1 MDNTLAW
8 HESLELHEITAF
20 NSIGL
25 MKLKTTLPKI
35 KNPELKGLYQQAIKL
50 MEASIKELLAFY
62 PHTPREEDEERK
74 QVDETLFQ
82 GDLLVLTKTAVRN
95 YGIAITETATPA
107 LKKVLVNQLNK
118 MIQMHDD
125 VFQFMYKQ
133 GNYPAYDLKK
143 LFKHDMQLAKKAL
156 SL

>member
-1 MDNTLAW
+1 MDKTLAW

-35 KNPELKGLYQQAIKL
+35 KSQELKALYQNAIKL
-50 MEASIKELLAFY
+50 MEAGLEDLLAFY
-62 PHTPREEDEERK
+62 PLTPREEEEERK

-82 GDLLVLTKTAVRN
+82 GDLLVLSKTAVRN
-95 YGIAITETATPA
+95 YSIAITETATPA

-118 MIQMHDD
+118 MIQLHDD

-143 LFKHDMQLAKKAL
+143 LFKHDMELAKKAL

>member
-1 MDNTLAW
+1 
-8 HESLELHEITAF
+8 
-20 NSIGL
+20 

-95 YGIAITETATPA
+95 YSIAITETATPA

-118 MIQMHDD
+118 MILMHDD
-125 VFQFMYKQ
+125 IFQFMHKQ